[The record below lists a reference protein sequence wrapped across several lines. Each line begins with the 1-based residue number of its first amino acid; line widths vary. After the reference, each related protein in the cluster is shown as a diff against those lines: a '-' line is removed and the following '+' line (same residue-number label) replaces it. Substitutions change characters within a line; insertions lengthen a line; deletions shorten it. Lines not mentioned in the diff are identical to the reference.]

1 ACLQLVLEPQ
11 GADKAHL
18 FRGAGQVRLE
28 RVLALQHV
36 EHRAAGLVRRVR
48 LRFEGFC
55 ADKPGQ
61 LEHFV
66 DVLFEPGIELVED
79 GPINTQGHFVD
90 RPVGYH
96 AIVRISHGL
105 WMEDQSLAGA
115 AFFFLVATLVF
126 APALDFAAVR
136 TVRAAASAEWSSL
149 VFPTR
154 PISSAA
160 KSSTAINAR

>member
-105 WMEDQSLAGA
+105 WRKISRSRELPSFSLWQ
-115 AFFFLVATLVF
+115 LL
-126 APALDFAAVR
+126 
-136 TVRAAASAEWSSL
+136 SSL
-149 VFPTR
+149 PPWTLLRSGPFVPPR
-154 PISSAA
+154 PRSGP
-160 KSSTAINAR
+160 RWCFQ